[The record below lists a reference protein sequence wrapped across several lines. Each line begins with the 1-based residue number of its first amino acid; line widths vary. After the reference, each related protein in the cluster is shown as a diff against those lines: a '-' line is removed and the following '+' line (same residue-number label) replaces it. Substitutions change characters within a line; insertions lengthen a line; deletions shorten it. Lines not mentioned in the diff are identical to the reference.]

1 MRMEHSYWLIQK
13 KKNWFCIFCA
23 NLELCM
29 EDNPKLSN
37 ELLNLNSQKLFAD
50 FFSLNMIVP

>member
-1 MRMEHSYWLIQK
+1 MEHSYWLIQRK
-13 KKNWFCIFCA
+13 KWFCIFCG

-29 EDNPKLSN
+29 EENPKLLH

-50 FFSLNMIVP
+50 FFGLNMIVP